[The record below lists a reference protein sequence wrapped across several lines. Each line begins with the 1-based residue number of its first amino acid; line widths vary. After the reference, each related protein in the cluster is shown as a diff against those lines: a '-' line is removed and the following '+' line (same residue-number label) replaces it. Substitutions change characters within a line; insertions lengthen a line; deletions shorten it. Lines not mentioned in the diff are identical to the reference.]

1 MAEDFLTR
9 EAKSQEIYLLSADR
23 SSSTVNKYFPWLRGP
38 FGTYVTSH
46 VQRFSPILKYSNIVK
61 TARPPLTY
69 YPLKIYRK
77 IYPIEQLKPEV
88 NHVSLAFFE
97 FVNSDS

>member
-1 MAEDFLTR
+1 MFPSYEDHLER
-9 EAKSQEIYLLSADR
+9 MSQVMCKRI
-23 SSSTVNKYFPWLRGP
+23 
-38 FGTYVTSH
+38 
-46 VQRFSPILKYSNIVK
+46 SPILKYSNIVK
-61 TARPPLTY
+61 TARPPVTY

-77 IYPIEQLKPEV
+77 IFPIEQLKPEV